1 MSYYILRTNTS
12 GSFIGANGGEAI
24 KFFGLPL
31 PRAIRFRFSDTIF
44 DPNTITRMAHVH
56 TWTKVP
62 GISTNDWE
70 YYQKND
76 ASFHNAFYEKFTD
89 PNNLVTIIDSDLTGV
104 TDISGIFYGCTSL
117 QNSDLK
123 NTGSVTNMMDA
134 FYECSGIASISNLL
148 DTSEVTNMTRA
159 FYGCTS
165 ITSIPTTLNTSKATE
180 MAGMFALCTG
190 ITGIPSTF
198 DTSKAENLNGTF
210 YGCTG
215 ITEIP
220 TNISLESAIRIG
232 EIFRGCT
239 NINSGILAFYNR
251 AITKNNKP
259 AFEIMNPSEY
269 LYSNDAL
276 KGTGSNTTT
285 GASEAKQT
293 SFDYTDTVLTDYATP
308 HDGNVIKLRSKIVMN
323 TPLRKTWTGLRILG
337 AGQSSSNP
345 TEMCARWYNN
355 ATDTTTQNRY
365 GLFYNWTAI
374 KYLIDNPSIISGW
387 HVPSVEE
394 YNTMINEFGGRTG
407 LGWEYM
413 RYVTNIIPGHSSHYG
428 ATGFNADFAGYCDN
442 QTWKRDGIL
451 MLRWTSTVIPPQTI
465 QDKPNRFFCV
475 CKEQIGGIE
484 DSVGDA
490 TFMHMDAEPGNSL
503 FYQVVVFKD

>member
-31 PRAIRFRFSDTIF
+31 PRAIRFRFSDSTF
-44 DPNTITRMAHVH
+44 DPNTITGMAHVH

-89 PNNLVTIIDSDLTGV
+89 ANNLVTIIDSDLTSV

-134 FYECSGIASISNLL
+134 FYGCSGIASISNLL

-165 ITSIPTTLNTSKATE
+165 ITSIPTTLNTSKVTN
-180 MAGMFALCTG
+180 MFAIFGDCTSL
-190 ITGIPSTF
+190 TSIPSTF
-198 DTSKAENLNGTF
+198 DTSNATNLRNAF
-210 YGCTG
+210 YGCTSL
-215 ITEIP
+215 TEIP
-220 TNISLESAIRIG
+220 TTISLASATDIG
-232 EIFRGCT
+232 GMFYGCS
-239 NINSGILAFYNR
+239 NVSSGILAFYNR

-259 AFEIMNPSEY
+259 AFEIMGDTY
-269 LYSNDAL
+269 IYSTDIL
-276 KGTGSNTTT
+276 KGTGSNTTA
-285 GASEAKQT
+285 GANEAKQT
-293 SFDYTDTVLTDYATP
+293 SYDYTSTLLTDYVTP
-308 HDGNVIKLRSKIVMN
+308 HTGNVVKLRSKIVMN
-323 TPLRKTWTGLRILG
+323 TPLRKTWTNLRVLT
-337 AGQSSSNP
+337 ADQTPSSY

-365 GLFYNWTAI
+365 GLFYNWSAI
-374 KYLIDNPSIISGW
+374 KYLIDNPSVISGW
-387 HVPSVEE
+387 HIPTVTE

-407 LGWEYM
+407 LGWEYIS
-413 RYVTNIIPGHSSHYG
+413 YVTDIIPGHSSHYG
-428 ATGFNADFAGYCDN
+428 ATGFNGYFAGYCDGT
-442 QTWKRDGIL
+442 TWKRNGVL
-451 MLRWTSTVIPPQTI
+451 MLNWTSTVVASDPN
-465 QDKPNRFFCV
+465 DKPNRFFCV
-475 CKEQIGGIE
+475 CKEQIGGVE

-490 TFMHMDAEPGNSL
+490 TFMHMDAETGNNL
-503 FYQVVVFKD
+503 FFQVVVFKD